1 MLLNI
6 NEKIDL
12 IIKIQY
18 YLSFPHLYPLFYSP
32 NLLLMQASKIL
43 QRALLS
49 WQKMIYV
56 ENEKGLQVPNAPLLL
71 IVLTINKD

>member
-1 MLLNI
+1 
-6 NEKIDL
+6 
-12 IIKIQY
+12 
-18 YLSFPHLYPLFYSP
+18 
-32 NLLLMQASKIL
+32 MQASKIL